1 MATPGTSNAT
11 FVEEL
16 AESKSRRG
24 KSNRNEWRHLLRKRT
39 ESYNLSRD
47 ELQRVIDQW
56 IFNERNRLIL
66 SDRLFNGT
74 TYERLAEKYGLSTQQ
89 VKNIVY
95 KAMDKLE
102 KHL

>member
-1 MATPGTSNAT
+1 MRINI
-11 FVEEL
+11 E
-16 AESKSRRG
+16 R
-24 KSNRNEWRHLLRKRT
+24 
-39 ESYNLSRD
+39 YNLSRS
-47 ELQRVIDQW
+47 ELQYLIDQW

-89 VKNIVY
+89 VKTIVY
-95 KAMDKLE
+95 KAMDRLE